1 MQLANVLLAL
11 AAIVHAENT
20 LTTCQSAQNA
30 AVPCLKDSNAST
42 TKLLDTASNQIYN
55 FSHLNI
61 STVENLPADAK
72 YVDLSYNQIRE
83 INQGI
88 PPSVAF
94 LNLSHNALQTSWL
107 QIPISATTVD
117 ISYNQRGLPWTAMEN
132 VWFKYLPSVSRV
144 IYRGNDLA
152 IVNLS
157 YTNFPYHPHPLK
169 ALDWSDNPKLVI
181 NAAGIYNYLASHITV
196 TADPTSYNNTLAV
209 CENQKDTLVPIQ
221 SFPVEYSP
229 QGDATYKP
237 GNTTIYA
244 CSVGH
249 FDPQAPSSASN
260 GDGGHA
266 AVYVVVGLVALG
278 IVVFVIYRVTSK
290 RRALKSTQSK
300 DGHMN
305 FQELKC

>member
-1 MQLANVLLAL
+1 
-11 AAIVHAENT
+11 
-20 LTTCQSAQNA
+20 
-30 AVPCLKDSNAST
+30 
-42 TKLLDTASNQIYN
+42 
-55 FSHLNI
+55 
-61 STVENLPADAK
+61 
-72 YVDLSYNQIRE
+72 
-83 INQGI
+83 
-88 PPSVAF
+88 
-94 LNLSHNALQTSWL
+94 
-107 QIPISATTVD
+107 
-117 ISYNQRGLPWTAMEN
+117 MEN
-132 VWFKYLPSVSRV
+132 VWFKYLPSASRV

-249 FDPQAPSSASN
+249 FDPQAPSSASSKRSSWIRKN
-260 GDGGHA
+260 GLTIFLDGDGGHA

>member
-1 MQLANVLLAL
+1 MS
-11 AAIVHAENT
+11 I
-20 LTTCQSAQNA
+20 C
-30 AVPCLKDSNAST
+30 P
-42 TKLLDTASNQIYN
+42 
-55 FSHLNI
+55 
-61 STVENLPADAK
+61 
-72 YVDLSYNQIRE
+72 
-83 INQGI
+83 
-88 PPSVAF
+88 
-94 LNLSHNALQTSWL
+94 
-107 QIPISATTVD
+107 TTVD

-209 CENQKDTLVPIQ
+209 
-221 SFPVEYSP
+221 Y
-229 QGDATYKP
+229 
-237 GNTTIYA
+237 
-244 CSVGH
+244 
-249 FDPQAPSSASN
+249 